1 MAIKNIFSQI
11 IFLVSIVLISLFFAN
26 FAAASEPIEFMLAWD
41 ANDEADIDGYE
52 VYYRTP
58 GSDYELLGDVYIDE
72 LADPDNPMVII
83 TDLYSGVT
91 SELTIPSVNVPA
103 LAMVDGATY
112 NYAVTAFDTQGNI
125 SDFSDDLCLEVTGSS
140 VAGCRSLNG
149 SSANSDGSG
158 GGGGGGGCFIATT
171 IDNPHQNKSSGKFLV
186 MYLSGMFIAGT
197 AALWSHSRF
206 KDR

>member
-1 MAIKNIFSQI
+1 MASKNIFSQI
-11 IFLVSIVLISLFFAN
+11 IWLVSIVLISLVFTN

-58 GSDYELLGDVYIDE
+58 GSDYELIGDVYVDE
-72 LADPDNPMVII
+72 LEDPDNPMVII
-83 TDLYSGVT
+83 TDLYNGVT

-112 NYAVTAFDTQGNI
+112 YYAVTAFDTQGNI

-149 SSANSDGSG
+149 SSANSGG

-171 IDNPHQNKSSGKFLV
+171 IDNPNQNILSGTYWV
-186 MYLSGMFIAGT
+186 MYLLGIFMAGT
-197 AALWSHSRF
+197 AGLWSHSRF

>member
-1 MAIKNIFSQI
+1 MASKNIFSQI
-11 IFLVSIVLISLFFAN
+11 IWLVSIVLISLVFTN

-41 ANDEADIDGYE
+41 ANDEVDIDGYE

-58 GSDYELLGDVYIDE
+58 GSDYELIGDVYVDE

-83 TDLYSGVT
+83 TDLYNGVT

-112 NYAVTAFDTQGNI
+112 YYAVTAFDTQGNI

-149 SSANSDGSG
+149 SSANSGG

-171 IDNPHQNKSSGKFLV
+171 IDNPNQNILSGTYWV
-186 MYLSGMFIAGT
+186 MYLLGIFMAGT
-197 AALWSHSRF
+197 AGLWSHSRF

>member
-1 MAIKNIFSQI
+1 MASKNIFSQI
-11 IFLVSIVLISLFFAN
+11 IWLVSIVLISLVFTN

-58 GSDYELLGDVYIDE
+58 GSDYELIGDVYVDE
-72 LADPDNPMVII
+72 LADPDNPMVTI
-83 TDLYSGVT
+83 TDLYNGVT
-91 SELTIPSVNVPA
+91 SELTIPLVNVPA

-112 NYAVTAFDTQGNI
+112 YYAVTAFDTQGNI

-149 SSANSDGSG
+149 SSANSGG

-171 IDNPHQNKSSGKFLV
+171 TDNPNQNILSGTYWV
-186 MYLSGMFIAGT
+186 MYLLGIFKAGT
-197 AALWSHSRF
+197 AGLWSHSRF

>member
-1 MAIKNIFSQI
+1 MASKNIFSQI
-11 IFLVSIVLISLFFAN
+11 ILLVSIVLISLVFTN

-58 GSDYELLGDVYIDE
+58 GSDYELIGDVYVDE
-72 LADPDNPMVII
+72 LEDPDNPMVII

-112 NYAVTAFDTQGNI
+112 YYAVTAFDTQGNI

-149 SSANSDGSG
+149 SSANSGG

-171 IDNPHQNKSSGKFLV
+171 TDNPNQNILSGTYWV
-186 MYLSGMFIAGT
+186 MYLLGIFMAGT
-197 AALWSHSRF
+197 AGLWSHSRF

>member
-1 MAIKNIFSQI
+1 MASKNIFSQI
-11 IFLVSIVLISLFFAN
+11 IWLVSIVLISLVFTN

-58 GSDYELLGDVYIDE
+58 GSDYELIGDVYVDE

-83 TDLYSGVT
+83 TDLYNGVT

-112 NYAVTAFDTQGNI
+112 YYAVTAFDTQGNI
-125 SDFSDDLCLEVTGSS
+125 SDFSDELCLEVTGSS
-140 VAGCRSLNG
+140 VAGCHSVNG
-149 SSANSDGSG
+149 SSANSGGG

-171 IDNPHQNKSSGKFLV
+171 IDNPNQNILSGTYWV
-186 MYLSGMFIAGT
+186 MYLLGIFMAGT
-197 AALWSHSRF
+197 AGLWSHSRF

>member
-1 MAIKNIFSQI
+1 MASKNIFSQI
-11 IFLVSIVLISLFFAN
+11 IWLVSIVLISLVFTN

-58 GSDYELLGDVYIDE
+58 GSDYELIGDVYVDE

-83 TDLYSGVT
+83 TDLYNGVT

-112 NYAVTAFDTQGNI
+112 YYAVTAFDTQGNI

-149 SSANSDGSG
+149 SSANSGG

-171 IDNPHQNKSSGKFLV
+171 IDNPNQNILSGTYWV
-186 MYLSGMFIAGT
+186 MYLLGIFMAGT
-197 AALWSHSRF
+197 AGLWSHSRF

>member
-1 MAIKNIFSQI
+1 MASKNIFSQI
-11 IFLVSIVLISLFFAN
+11 IWLVSIVLISLVFTN

-41 ANDEADIDGYE
+41 ANDEVDIDGYE

-58 GSDYELLGDVYIDE
+58 GSDYELIGDVYVDE

-83 TDLYSGVT
+83 TDLYNGVT

-112 NYAVTAFDTQGNI
+112 YYAVTAFDTQGNI

-140 VAGCRSLNG
+140 VAECRSLNG
-149 SSANSDGSG
+149 SSANSGDSG
-158 GGGGGGGCFIATT
+158 GGNGGGGGGCFIATT
-171 IDNPHQNKSSGKFLV
+171 LDSPNQNILSRTFLV
-186 MYLSGMFIAGT
+186 TNLLGIFMAGT
-197 AALWSHSRF
+197 VALLRWI
-206 KDR
+206 KTN